1 MLADVLMLGRERQ
14 CEVFPPFSVGKMW
27 VVLCVGGKHRGDQAG
42 RSRCGQE
49 NREEQQLR
57 WLSGFD
63 LAIPTGHSLFLTS
76 TCTALGCP
84 NQHLS
89 WELDCSILDI

>member
-63 LAIPTGHSLFLTS
+63 LAIPTGQLPVFNLYLHSPWMPKSTPFLGIRLFYT
-76 TCTALGCP
+76 
-84 NQHLS
+84 
-89 WELDCSILDI
+89 